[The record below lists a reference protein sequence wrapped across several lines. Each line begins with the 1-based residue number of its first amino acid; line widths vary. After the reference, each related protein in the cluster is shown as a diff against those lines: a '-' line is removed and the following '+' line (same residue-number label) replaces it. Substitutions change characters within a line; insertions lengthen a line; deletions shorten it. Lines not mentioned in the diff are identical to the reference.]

1 MSRFSWP
8 PLQGKLGGIS
18 ELRQRLTA
26 IPRPRFPRLH
36 APRLRP
42 WPRPPLPITATVM
55 ALLVVLPVVGLLRW
69 PRPRA
74 VGLERLMVSASL
86 MQSFPGTPDR
96 PVPRL
101 WQERLGPGLAER
113 LWRQQRHSWWQ
124 FWGSH
129 AEGAPLLALQATSLQ
144 GAHPTLWPANSL
156 WVGDLLVVAPDPLS
170 RQLLKDQLRPDQRR
184 SRGLEQRCMER
195 LRSDQAVFWNPSA
208 LGSIAGPLA
217 PLLQRFQEGCLT
229 LRLEG
234 QGLSWQGEAAAVE
247 GLLAPGGST
256 GAPPGAVAR
265 PLPPDLLLELQG
277 PSLDQLLQGL
287 LARQLIRD
295 PLAIRYGIDKPQLSL
310 MRRAPFQLRLRP
322 QAQGP
327 FQASLELQ
335 LDVGGDRASWQ
346 RILDRLARELRQQGL
361 QGPQPPAP
369 VTGASVRPTGSPA
382 GTPAGSPVSGAKPAV
397 QPGASPSPAPQGAPP
412 QAQSA
417 PPLIGASGPNVP
429 AVTTAKPAPPLKGP
443 VPEATWSREDGVVV
457 GGWRWLVRG
466 PSHPQLLLFLGPAPT
481 GSGPTAVVERAGRSQ
496 GLELRLRPAAMD
508 PLGLLPPDM
517 PELVKRS
524 QQLTLEVTP
533 QSGAGAN
540 PSLSR
545 LTGSLRL
552 DR

>member
-1 MSRFSWP
+1 MRRFNWP
-8 PLQGKLGGIS
+8 PLQGKLVQIS
-18 ELRQRLTA
+18 ALRQRLA
-26 IPRPRFPRLH
+26 ALPRPRPLKLR
-36 APRLRP
+36 APRWRP
-42 WPRPPLPITATVM
+42 LPRPPLPMTATVV
-55 ALLVVLPVVGLLRW
+55 ALMVVLPVVGLLRW

-101 WQERLGPGLAER
+101 WQERLGPVLAER

-129 AEGAPLLALQATSLQ
+129 ADGAPFLALQAS
-144 GAHPTLWPANSL
+144 GAQAAPPRLGPPNSVR
-156 WVGDLLVVAPDPLS
+156 VGDLLVIAPDPLS
-170 RQLLKDQLRPDQRR
+170 RQLLIDQLRPDQRR

-195 LRSDQAVFWNPSA
+195 LRNDQAVFWNPSA

-217 PLLQRFQEGCLT
+217 PLLERFQEGCLT

-247 GLLAPGGST
+247 GLLASGGSR
-256 GAPPGAVAR
+256 AVPAAVV
-265 PLPPDLLLELQG
+265 PLPPDLLLELKG

-310 MRRAPFQLRLRP
+310 MRRAAFQLRLRP
-322 QAQGP
+322 QAQGA

-335 LDVGGDRASWQ
+335 LDVGGDRVSWQ

-361 QGPQPPAP
+361 QGPQPPSPLAAGST
-369 VTGASVRPTGSPA
+369 VGNAKAGAQASASPA
-382 GTPAGSPVSGAKPAV
+382 LGTPVPPPQV
-397 QPGASPSPAPQGAPP
+397 PAP
-412 QAQSA
+412 

-429 AVTTAKPAPPLKGP
+429 AEAAAKPTPPLKGP
-443 VPEATWSREDGVVV
+443 VPEATWSREDRVVV
-457 GGWRWLVRG
+457 GGWRWLDRL
-466 PSHPQLLLFLGPAPT
+466 PAQPQLLLFLGPVPT
-481 GSGPTAVVERAGRSQ
+481 GSAPSTALERSRGSQ
-496 GLELRLRPAAMD
+496 GLELRLRPAAME

-524 QQLTLEVTP
+524 QQLALEVTP
-533 QSGAGAN
+533 LAGAGATQ
-540 PSLSR
+540 PLSQ